1 MDSAEKKLEST
12 ERDIQYFEKMVDGAN
27 RLVKPWKLALII
39 TNLFWAIVMAAFILL
54 AYLTPTEIDV
64 QQNQGAVEQ
73 QQEQIVKGAN

>member
-1 MDSAEKKLEST
+1 MDDLENKISETEKDVQHFEVMVSGAE
-12 ERDIQYFEKMVDGAN
+12 
-27 RLVKPWKLALII
+27 RLIKPWKLALIL

-73 QQEQIVKGAN
+73 QQEQVVKGAS